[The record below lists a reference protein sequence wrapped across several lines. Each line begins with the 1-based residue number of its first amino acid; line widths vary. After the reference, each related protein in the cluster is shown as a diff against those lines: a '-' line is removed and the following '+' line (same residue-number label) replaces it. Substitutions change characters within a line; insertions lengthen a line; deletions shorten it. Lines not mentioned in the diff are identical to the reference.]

1 VLIMTGEN
9 QSIWRKTYPSTTL
22 SITNPTMT
30 GLGPNQGLHSERL
43 TTNFPSPGTGSTLLK
58 LHSSLHIS
66 GYTFTI
72 MMNSKTKDP
81 NIV

>member
-1 VLIMTGEN
+1 MTGEN
-9 QSIWRKTYPSTTL
+9 QGIWRKTYPNTTL
-22 SITNPTMT
+22 FTTNPTLT
-30 GLGPNQGLHSERL
+30 GLGPNQGLHSDRL
-43 TTNFPSPGTGSTLLK
+43 TTNCQSPGTGSTLLK

-72 MMNSKTKDP
+72 MMNSKNKDP